1 MRTSPI
7 DYLHSLPAEIWLAC
21 WTLCS
26 ARQLRR
32 LSLVCQRFR
41 SLCLPLLFQDQH
53 FDGILLQHEVDPDNW
68 IDRVR
73 HLHRTAVRLDRMAE
87 GHHALFVQ
95 SWKFGARVTAH
106 PFR

>member
-1 MRTSPI
+1 METSPI
-7 DYLHSLPAEIWLAC
+7 AYLHILPAEIWLVC

-53 FDGILLQHEVDPDNW
+53 FDGIPMQHRVDPDNW

-73 HLHRTAVRLDRMAE
+73 HLHRTAVRLDRLAE
-87 GHHALFVQ
+87 GHHALLVR
-95 SWKFGARVTAH
+95 SWKFCARVSEY